1 MPRSRANHANH
12 ASQHQATE
20 RLHRLFWPPRDSRSR
35 DPDDRADPA
44 EVIVVRC
51 EHQKSTVDT
60 TAPGPLAR
68 LLPAG
73 LRAPRLLPSRR
84 AVVAAAVVALG
95 VVLLVAGFAWHD
107 RPRVTAIPVPRAATA
122 ASDGGASSG
131 AVAHTGRGATVVVAV
146 TGKVV
151 HPGMFT
157 LPAGARVADAVQAAG
172 GLLPEADPGS
182 VNLARR
188 LNDGEQVAVGAAVPA
203 GAPGPPGGPAGSAT
217 PGGMVNLNTATV
229 EQLDTLPGVG
239 PVLAQRIVDYRTQHG
254 GFRSVDDLR
263 QVDGVGDARFKQ
275 LKPRVTV

>member
-1 MPRSRANHANH
+1 MPRSRANHT
-12 ASQHQATE
+12 SQRQATE
-20 RLHRLFWPPRDSRSR
+20 RLQRLFWPPQDSRSR
-35 DPDDRADPA
+35 DPDGSTDAA

-51 EHQKSTVDT
+51 EHQQSTVDAI
-60 TAPGPLAR
+60 APGPLAR

-84 AVVAAAVVALG
+84 AVVAATAVALG
-95 VVLLVAGFAWHD
+95 VVLLAAGFAWHD
-107 RPRVTAIPVPRAATA
+107 RPRVTAISAPRPAAVSDGG
-122 ASDGGASSG
+122 ASDGGAPSG
-131 AVAHTGRGATVVVAV
+131 AAARTGRGGTVVVAV
-146 TGKVV
+146 TGKVL

-188 LNDGEQVAVGAAVPA
+188 LNDGEQVAVGAAAAA
-203 GAPGPPGGPAGSAT
+203 GAPGGPAGSAA
-217 PGGMVNLNTATV
+217 PGGLVNLNTATV